1 MYCHGVMPRQT
12 FPAKNQSFF
21 DWGHPYNPVE
31 TLLNTKEECIEL
43 YQKTIK
49 QHVKKPQR
57 KRETPLQ
64 IRLTAQEKKKIEGLA
79 KACKLSMS
87 EMARQLIM
95 GAKVRAVPPEEFYK
109 ILEEMQLISEKIEF
123 YADTPQLYECS
134 NEVINCMTDFKRF
147 VMDFYG
153 GAYGDN

>member
-1 MYCHGVMPRQT
+1 M
-12 FPAKNQSFF
+12 S
-21 DWGHPYNPVE
+21 YN
-31 TLLNTKEECIEL
+31 
-43 YQKTIK
+43 QKTIK

-64 IRLTAQEKKKIEGLA
+64 IRMTAQEKKKIEGLA

-95 GAKVRAVPPEEFYK
+95 GANVRAIPPETFYK
-109 ILEEMQLISEKIEF
+109 ILDEMELISEKIEF
-123 YADTPQLYECS
+123 FADSQDLSDCAKKVTDC
-134 NEVINCMTDFKRF
+134 IADFKKF
-147 VMDFYG
+147 VIDFYG

>member
-1 MYCHGVMPRQT
+1 M
-12 FPAKNQSFF
+12 S
-21 DWGHPYNPVE
+21 YN
-31 TLLNTKEECIEL
+31 
-43 YQKTIK
+43 QKTIK

-79 KACKLSMS
+79 KASKLSMS

-134 NEVINCMTDFKRF
+134 DEVINCITDFKKF

-153 GAYGDN
+153 GAYGND

>member
-1 MYCHGVMPRQT
+1 M
-12 FPAKNQSFF
+12 S
-21 DWGHPYNPVE
+21 YN
-31 TLLNTKEECIEL
+31 
-43 YQKTIK
+43 QKTIK

-123 YADTPQLYECS
+123 YADTP
-134 NEVINCMTDFKRF
+134 
-147 VMDFYG
+147 
-153 GAYGDN
+153 